1 MQVNVVLQETQVS
14 TVHLTGATILFVF
27 GNIYVWMQVVIS
39 FYMKKLGV
47 IGRCIC
53 ITRLILAILSS
64 ISFVL
69 TFVMMNSA
77 WKKRSGIN
85 LHWDSDDPGYKE
97 HVVGDAFEWLMV
109 FSFLLVF
116 LTFTKELNY
125 TRLQIRLVGN
135 ENSYEPIPVQSDNI
149 EV

>member
-1 MQVNVVLQETQVS
+1 MQLNCVLQETQVLI
-14 TVHLTGATILFVF
+14 VHLIGATILFVF

-47 IGRCIC
+47 ISRCIC
-53 ITRLILAILSS
+53 TTRLILAILSS

-69 TFVMMNSA
+69 MYVVMTFA
-77 WKKRSGIN
+77 GKKRSGSN

-97 HVVGDAFEWLMV
+97 HVVGDAFEWVMV

-116 LTFTKELNY
+116 LTFTRELNY

-135 ENSYEPIPVQSDNI
+135 ENSYEPIPVQSDSI

>member
-14 TVHLTGATILFVF
+14 TVHLIGATILFVF

-116 LTFTKELNY
+116 LTFTRELNY